1 MSRAG
6 IHPRRVMPDARC
18 GGTLDGMA
26 TAPAQLLVYR
36 FGTDAGFEGHLVGA
50 LERIEAGGSMQ
61 VLDLLFVARDG
72 TGDLA
77 AVDLHGARAGGGM
90 VSSLLSFRLD
100 AAARRRITRRVVA
113 GAHADLIAALAAT
126 LEPGHA
132 LAAVLVGHE
141 WARAVADAVDR
152 TGGSALINDIVGPT
166 SLTELGPALIE
177 AATGG
182 SAPV

>member
-6 IHPRRVMPDARC
+6 VHPRRVMPDARC

-26 TAPAQLLVYR
+26 TAPAQLLIYR

-61 VLDLLFVARDG
+61 VLDVLFVARDG

-77 AVDLHGARAGGGM
+77 RSTCTAPSGRRDGRP
-90 VSSLLSFRLD
+90 LLGFRLD
-100 AAARRRITRRVVA
+100 ASARGGSPGGSSRD
-113 GAHADLIAALAAT
+113 AHAELVAALAET

-141 WARAVADAVDR
+141 WARALADAVER
-152 TGGSALINDIVGPT
+152 TGGSALTNDFVGPT
-166 SLTELGPALIE
+166 SLAELGPELIE

-182 SAPV
+182 PAPV